1 MAVPDFPRSMLQRA
15 TGSSSLPLK
24 TVSAV
29 GATSAELSAW
39 KSERLRTLPL
49 LRWGGDGVGMG
60 WGWGQRGKGVGWE
73 LGHEAWEFWGVES
86 TKK

>member
-49 LRWGGDGVGMG
+49 LRWGGDGV
-60 WGWGQRGKGVGWE
+60 RGGRELGWE

>member
-60 WGWGQRGKGVGWE
+60 SEGEGCWLGAGTRGLGV
-73 LGHEAWEFWGVES
+73 LGS
-86 TKK
+86 